1 MNRLFTVLAGMLFA
15 HLAQAATP
23 VTPCESTLSTP
34 LAVQSTGWS
43 RDLPQTRNTSAKQAG
58 LTADDLSQLELQWAF
73 VFDDT
78 NQPRSLPA
86 ITEHAIFIG
95 SQEGTLYA
103 LDRHTGCA
111 YWQFKAGKKS
121 IRAGVSVVDFADQ
134 SLVFFGNDD
143 ASVFALN
150 ATTGD
155 LVWQFKVDEHPD
167 AIITG
172 SPVHHDG
179 FLYVPASSFEVGSA
193 LKPWYSC
200 CNFRGSISKINALT
214 GERVWQSFSIPE
226 EPKPS
231 VRNMLGVKQ
240 QGPSGAPI
248 WSSPTIDVAR
258 NRLYFGTGQNYST
271 PSDHNSDAIHA
282 IDLTTGERI
291 WRTQFLAED
300 SWNPAC
306 NLWWLG
312 GFNCPDED
320 GPDYDFGAPPIL
332 ATLADG
338 SHILLAG
345 QKSGMVFGINPDTGD
360 TLWMQSVGRGGT
372 LGGVHWGMAADKQ
385 HLYVPISDLTIW
397 GVNTPGEARPSLNK
411 LDLATGETVWSVPAL
426 FNCQDKDG
434 DAIKG
439 CRNGLS
445 AAITL
450 IPGAVF
456 APGLDGVLRAHSRT
470 TGEMIWQYDTKHTVT
485 GVNGLN
491 GEGGTLD
498 AGGAVVAGG
507 QVFINSGYGG
517 IISAGSKG
525 GNVFLVFGKKA
536 AE

>member
-1 MNRLFTVLAGMLFA
+1 MNRLFAALACALCA
-15 HLAQAATP
+15 HLTQAATP
-23 VTPCESTLSTP
+23 VTPCESALSAP
-34 LAVQSTGWS
+34 LAIQSSGWS
-43 RDLPQTRNTSAKQAG
+43 HDLPQTRDIPAEQAG
-58 LTADDLSQLELQWAF
+58 LSADDLPQLELLWAF
-73 VFDDT
+73 AFEDT

-86 ITEHAIFIG
+86 ITEQAIFIG

-103 LDRHTGCA
+103 LDRQTGCA
-111 YWQFKAGKKS
+111 YWQFKAGKHP
-121 IRAGVSVVDFADQ
+121 IRTAVSVVNLNER

-143 ASVFALN
+143 AHAFAVD
-150 ATTGD
+150 ASTGE
-155 LVWQFKVDEHPD
+155 LVWQLEVDPHKD
-167 AIITG
+167 AVITG
-172 SPVHHDG
+172 SPVYHDG
-179 FLYVPASSFEVGSA
+179 FVYVPASSFEVGWA
-193 LKPWYSC
+193 IKPWYSC
-200 CNFRGSISKINALT
+200 CSFRGSISKLNALT

-226 EPKPS
+226 EPTPS
-231 VRNMLGVKQ
+231 VRNAIGIKQ

-248 WSSPTIDVAR
+248 WSAPTIDTAR

-312 GFNCPDED
+312 GFNCPEED

-338 SHILLAG
+338 STILLAG
-345 QKSGMVFGINPDTGD
+345 QKSGMVFGINPDTGE
-360 TLWMQSVGRGGT
+360 TLWAQSVGRGGT
-372 LGGVHWGMAADKQ
+372 LGGVHWGMAADNQ
-385 HLYVPISDLTIW
+385 HGYVPISDLTIW
-397 GVNTPGEARPSLNK
+397 GIETPGEPKPALNK
-411 LDLATGETVWSVPAL
+411 LDLATGETVWSTPAI
-426 FNCQDKDG
+426 FNCTDEDG

-439 CRNGLS
+439 CRSGLS

-456 APGLDGVLRAHSRT
+456 APGLDGVLRAYSRD
-470 TGEMIWQYDTKHTVT
+470 TGEVLWQYDTKQAYKGIN
-485 GVNGLN
+485 GVK

-507 QVFINSGYGG
+507 QLFINSGYGG